1 MEATRSI
8 MEAAV
13 NNGYGCQ
20 TCAGILVCSR
30 PQHGLG
36 AGHHAEGDVVCQM
49 IVNVKHNLA
58 YIRHVSYGLQLQ
70 ADGLNTQSGM
80 QYMFKAKTWIV
91 RVHGNACF
99 YILYSVLLEHRHSSS
114 WLIYSLMVSA
124 GTSRT
129 FSLVKVNG
137 QSIKYSGNPC

>member
-1 MEATRSI
+1 

-13 NNGYGCQ
+13 NNVYGCQ
-20 TCAGILVCSR
+20 TCARILVCSR
-30 PQHGLG
+30 PQHGIG

-80 QYMFKAKTWIV
+80 QYMFKADMD
-91 RVHGNACF
+91 RACAWKCML
-99 YILYSVLLEHRHSSS
+99 LYTVFC
-114 WLIYSLMVSA
+114 A
-124 GTSRT
+124 A
-129 FSLVKVNG
+129 
-137 QSIKYSGNPC
+137 

>member
-13 NNGYGCQ
+13 NNVYGCQ

-80 QYMFKAKTWIV
+80 QHMFKAKTWIV
-91 RVHGNACF
+91 CMEMHAVIYC
-99 YILYSVLLEHRHSSS
+99 ILCCLNTDTPHRG
-114 WLIYSLMVSA
+114 LFTV
-124 GTSRT
+124 
-129 FSLVKVNG
+129 
-137 QSIKYSGNPC
+137 